1 VAKFLSIPHDTVE
14 LGTSSHSDGS
24 ASFETDNTGDNGT
37 AGATGASSSY
47 SSTTVGL
54 QQSYAARRLQ
64 LASSSKQPLC
74 MQWKVADGKSFVAPI
89 AGKLQ
94 QQETSNSRRN
104 C

>member
-24 ASFETDNTGDNGT
+24 ASFETDNTGDNG
-37 AGATGASSSY
+37 
-47 SSTTVGL
+47 
-54 QQSYAARRLQ
+54 RLQ

>member
-47 SSTTVGL
+47 SSE
-54 QQSYAARRLQ
+54 S
-64 LASSSKQPLC
+64 
-74 MQWKVADGKSFVAPI
+74 
-89 AGKLQ
+89 
-94 QQETSNSRRN
+94 
-104 C
+104 